1 MDQSKWQLST
11 KAGSDSFYAGLNPK
25 ITFPE
30 LASASQGLGFLNI
43 TADHDGILRQLPL
56 LVRYRGA
63 YYPSL
68 SFKAICDYLNVSRE
82 SIFVD
87 PGKSITLKNVKL
99 PNATSVEQIVIPID
113 HRGNFLINY
122 SPLHGQSIH
131 YSYREILQASDDA
144 TKLDKLRNELS
155 SKIVILSE
163 AVEQGF
169 AIRPN
174 KAEKRLSS
182 GQIHSIVL
190 QNILT
195 QSFLKK
201 ISGTSMFL
209 IELAM
214 LTIILSLSVR
224 FSSTPLSLTAI
235 GATGVFCL
243 LGIFSLIYFTTIFQ
257 FVRPLLTMILALSF
271 LLVYTGFENALEYA
285 EAQRA
290 RKIAERELEIGRQI
304 QADFFP
310 TALPKPDGWELITH
324 FQAARHVGGDF
335 YDVFTLGEEKK
346 IGIVVADI
354 CDKGVGA
361 ALFMALFRSLIRVLS
376 GQAGNN
382 NHLDEKRS
390 VNDPQETLAAS
401 IRSINN
407 YISVT
412 HEDAGMFATMFYGIL
427 DPKTGELHYINGGHE
442 PPAIL
447 NRAGA
452 IAWLSPTGPAVGL
465 YPHLGFEVSHITLQP
480 DETLLLFTDGVIDA
494 QNKSG
499 ESFSKNR
506 LTKILNKSYPTARN
520 LIDAILNQI
529 NAHIADQDHFDDIT
543 IVALRR
549 TAPSQ

>member
-1 MDQSKWQLST
+1 
-11 KAGSDSFYAGLNPK
+11 
-25 ITFPE
+25 
-30 LASASQGLGFLNI
+30 
-43 TADHDGILRQLPL
+43 
-56 LVRYRGA
+56 
-63 YYPSL
+63 
-68 SFKAICDYLNVSRE
+68 
-82 SIFVD
+82 
-87 PGKSITLKNVKL
+87 
-99 PNATSVEQIVIPID
+99 
-113 HRGNFLINY
+113 
-122 SPLHGQSIH
+122 
-131 YSYREILQASDDA
+131 
-144 TKLDKLRNELS
+144 
-155 SKIVILSE
+155 VILSE

-169 AIRPN
+169 VIRPN
-174 KAEKRLSS
+174 KAEKSLSS

-190 QNILT
+190 QNILK

-201 ISGTSMFL
+201 LSGTSMFF
-209 IELAM
+209 IEIAM

-224 FSSTPLSLTAI
+224 FSSTPLTLTAI
-235 GATGVFCL
+235 GATGIFCIL
-243 LGIFSLIYFTTIFQ
+243 AIFSLIYFNTIYQ
-257 FVRPLLTMILALSF
+257 FVLPLFTMVLALSF
-271 LLVYTGFENALEYA
+271 LLVYTGIENALQYA

-310 TALPKPDGWELITH
+310 TSLPKPDGWEVITH

-346 IGIVVADI
+346 IGFVIADV

-390 VNDPQETLAAS
+390 VNAPRETLEGS
-401 IRSINN
+401 IQSINN

-427 DPKTGELHYINGGHE
+427 DPETGELHYINGGHE

-447 NRAGA
+447 NRSGA

-465 YPHLGFEVSHITLQP
+465 YPHLGFEVGHITLQP

-499 ESFSKNR
+499 ESFSKHR
-506 LTKILNKSYPTARN
+506 LIKILNKSYPSARD
-520 LIDAILNQI
+520 LVDAMLNQI

-543 IVALRR
+543 IVALKR
-549 TAPSQ
+549 TAASQQISTRP